1 MECEHK
7 WIVDSI
13 KLISGAQLKSHS
25 KKKTKLAGRNVVLI
39 PYQLPRNFRFSASE
53 TNLFP
58 DLSC

>member
-25 KKKTKLAGRNVVLI
+25 KKK
-39 PYQLPRNFRFSASE
+39 QS
-53 TNLFP
+53 
-58 DLSC
+58 